1 MQIYLV
7 ATNLFAI
14 AALLLGLGN
23 YSGRTRS
30 RRLLPLFLLAIS
42 RSVVLIMALP
52 VLEDGQT
59 GPVAIIGA
67 LEVFSTFCLVWIL
80 TGPTA
85 RLPAPWPRL
94 VWIGAGGALLLVV
107 LSLLPTWP
115 VPFQIHSL
123 MIAIFS
129 PLLLM
134 VSVDQ
139 PRWASLAP
147 PIILAT
153 ANFLSMFE
161 LTSLS
166 FLMSL
171 LAYALLI
178 YAVHQD
184 SVQVYDRF
192 YRGRQEEAEA
202 LALEAINVSQEQR
215 RLVEASRALSA
226 VPDLTRSMEHI
237 AETMARAMH
246 VDQSAL
252 VVLDVKAVG
261 QAQLATFYSSE
272 SPFLVTSRDE
282 VLFRLDDYPLLCQ
295 AIEGRQQLL
304 LPQQNLNG
312 LDSLYSLWYEDRA
325 GPTLIQPLTIRGQ
338 TTGVLVLGNPVTRR
352 PIYDDDAKLC
362 HSLAAQI
369 STMVEYRRRY
379 IQLEEVARE
388 VRAEAASAELP
399 EPLRTFFE
407 EEVSS
412 SPDQA
417 VGGEAYPAIFESIG
431 DGVVVSDSVGRV
443 KWANKAAEHIL
454 GKARPALIGQP
465 IGTIYGEIDSGEPI
479 EDLVVA
485 FSRRNQPLPTF
496 IETNERA
503 IQGRLLPWRNEDR
516 EWMGIIAVFRD
527 VTREVKADRARNDFI
542 AALSRELRSPLT
554 AIKGYSDLITN
565 GMMDSYSPD
574 QLKVQ
579 QIINTSAERMRE
591 VLDNAIRVSAQNRH
605 QVLPRIEEIDPTQ
618 VINETLREIA
628 PLAQLRELELAR
640 EIRTDLPPLAADAT
654 HLRRILDNLL
664 SNACRFTPPGGRV
677 TLRVWVQSER
687 EGNKSRDY
695 LLLAVADTGVGI
707 PPAEAKRIFDPF
719 YQVDNQALTVKSG
732 MGMGLA
738 VVKELVQ
745 LHNGRVWV
753 ESTPG
758 EGSVFQVALPL
769 TQKY

>member
-23 YSGRTRS
+23 YSGRTRG

-42 RSVVLIMALP
+42 RSVILIIALP
-52 VLEDGQT
+52 VLEEDQT
-59 GPVAIIGA
+59 GPAALLGA

-94 VWIGAGGALLLVV
+94 AWIGAGGALLLTV
-107 LSLLPTWP
+107 LPLLPPWP

-129 PLLLM
+129 PLLLL
-134 VSVDQ
+134 VSVEQ
-139 PRWASLAP
+139 PRWASLAT

-153 ANFLSMFE
+153 AYFLSLFD
-161 LTSLS
+161 LTSLF

-171 LAYALLI
+171 SAYALLI
-178 YAVHQD
+178 YAVHLD
-184 SVQVYDRF
+184 SVQVHDRF
-192 YRGRQEEAEA
+192 YRDRQEEAEA
-202 LALEAINVSQEQR
+202 LALEAINMSQEQR
-215 RLVEASRALSA
+215 RLVEANRALSA
-226 VPDLTRSMEHI
+226 VPDLTRSLEHI
-237 AETMARAMH
+237 AETMVRVMR

-252 VVLDVKAVG
+252 VVLDVKAAG

-282 VLFRLDDYPLLCQ
+282 VMFRLDDYPLLCQ
-295 AIEGRQQLL
+295 AVEGRQQLL
-304 LPQQNLNG
+304 LPQPNLNG

-325 GPTLIQPLTIRGQ
+325 GPTLIQPLIVRGQ
-338 TTGVLVLGNPVTRR
+338 ATGVLVLGNPVTRR
-352 PIYDDDAKLC
+352 PIYDNDARLC
-362 HSLAAQI
+362 RSLATQI

-388 VRAEAASAELP
+388 IRAEAASAEMP
-399 EPLRTFFE
+399 EPVSTLFQE
-407 EEVSS
+407 EPPPALE
-412 SPDQA
+412 QT

-454 GKARPALIGQP
+454 GKPTQALIGQP

-496 IETNERA
+496 IETRERA
-503 IQGRLLPWRNEDR
+503 IQGRLIPWRNQDR

-565 GMMDSYSPD
+565 GMMDSYSTD

-591 VLDNAIRVSAQNRH
+591 VLDNAIQISAQNRH
-605 QVLPRIEEIDPTQ
+605 QVLPRIEEIDPTG
-618 VINETLREIA
+618 VIDEALREIT
-628 PLAQLRELELAR
+628 PLAHLRELELGR
-640 EIRTDLPPLAADAT
+640 EVGVDLPPVAADAT
-654 HLRRILDNLL
+654 HLRHILDNLL

-677 TLRVWVQSER
+677 TLRAWVQSER
-687 EGNKSRDY
+687 EGNQTRDY
-695 LLLAVADTGVGI
+695 LLLAVADNGVGI

-719 YQVDNQALTVKSG
+719 YQVDNQDLTVRSG

-758 EGSVFQVALPL
+758 EGSIFQVALPL
-769 TQKY
+769 TQEY